1 MNERESACIAVPA
14 NEVAK
19 ILGISVRHV
28 WALLAQ
34 ERLPRPVRLGRSV
47 RWNVDELRAW
57 LVAGAPDTATWERM
71 RQ

>member
-1 MNERESACIAVPA
+1 MNQRESACMAVPA
-14 NEVAK
+14 SEVAK

-34 ERLPRPVRLGRSV
+34 GRLPRPVRLGRSV
-47 RWNVDELRAW
+47 RWNVEELRAW
-57 LVAGAPDTATWERM
+57 LAAGAPDAEMWQQS